1 MENNRGMSTSP
12 LFKTSHTRYRIERR
26 DYCAL
31 VPLTYNASD
40 TTTRLLRRASVELGE
55 HLSMHPALRVSTLRM
70 VKPHP

>member
-12 LFKTSHTRYRIERR
+12 LFKTSCSRYRIERR